1 MPQTS
6 PHSALLI
13 ELEPVVAQNLDR
25 HDRLA
30 KEWHPHDYVPWDE
43 GRNFAFLGGED
54 WSPEQSR
61 LDETAKAAMFVNL
74 LTEDNLPSYH
84 REIATRFGR
93 DGAWGTWVGRWTA
106 EENRHGVALRDYLVV
121 TRGVDPV
128 ELERARMDYMT
139 LGYDSGDKTP
149 LEAVA
154 YVSFQ
159 ELATRVSHRNT
170 GKATGDPIADQ
181 LLARIATDENLHMV
195 FYRNLVQAAFDI
207 NPDEMMRAVANEVI
221 GLRDARRQHG
231 QLPEEL
237 DDHRQGRHLRPAAA
251 PRRGRRPDP
260 ARSGRSSS
268 APTSAPRARRPARSW
283 PSSWSASTPRRRSS
297 SRAASAC
304 APASPPAAR
313 CRSRSEAESI
323 RRAEPSATP
332 LVSSTRSCAS
342 RPGTSTP
349 SAAAPT
355 AWPPGWSAATST
367 SWRCR
372 RPSAATTSSPRCRS
386 RRSATR
392 SRTSGYSQWNG
403 VAVLSRSGI
412 EDVEIGFPGQPTWGE
427 TAGRRGPRA
436 RRHLRRRPGVEPVRA
451 QRPHAGRPALPLQ
464 ARLAGRAARR
474 RPPAG
479 WPRTPT
485 RRSPWSATGTSPR
498 RTTTSGTWRS
508 SSHSTHVSPPER
520 AAFRA
525 VVDAGYADV
534 VRPHTPGPGVYTYWD
549 YTQLRFPRREG
560 MRIDFVLGSPA
571 LAARVAGALI
581 DREERKGKGASDHAP
596 VVVDLAD

>member
-6 PHSALLI
+6 PHAAILT

-170 GKATGDPIADQ
+170 GKACGDPIADQ

-195 FYRNLVQAAFDI
+195 FYRNLVAAAFDI

-221 GLRDARRQHG
+221 NFEMPGANMANFRKNSTIIAKAGIYDLRLHHDEVVG
-231 QLPEEL
+231 
-237 DDHRQGRHLRPAAA
+237 
-251 PRRGRRPDP
+251 PDP
-260 ARSGRSSS
+260 ALLEGL
-268 APTSAPRARRPARSW
+268 RPHRLR
-283 PSSWSASTPRRRSS
+283 PRRRAGPRGARGVPRRPR
-297 SRAASAC
+297 RAGDEVRGEPRAHARPDRRPRPGAVQVC
-304 APASPPAAR
+304 RRAVTAVTRLQAAPMRSPPA
-313 CRSRSEAESI
+313 
-323 RRAEPSATP
+323 
-332 LVSSTRSCAS
+332 
-342 RPGTSTP
+342 
-349 SAAAPT
+349 
-355 AWPPGWSAATST
+355 
-367 SWRCR
+367 
-372 RPSAATTSSPRCRS
+372 
-386 RRSATR
+386 
-392 SRTSGYSQWNG
+392 
-403 VAVLSRSGI
+403 
-412 EDVEIGFPGQPTWGE
+412 
-427 TAGRRGPRA
+427 
-436 RRHLRRRPGVEPVRA
+436 
-451 QRPHAGRPALPLQ
+451 
-464 ARLAGRAARR
+464 
-474 RPPAG
+474 
-479 WPRTPT
+479 
-485 RRSPWSATGTSPR
+485 
-498 RTTTSGTWRS
+498 
-508 SSHSTHVSPPER
+508 
-520 AAFRA
+520 
-525 VVDAGYADV
+525 
-534 VRPHTPGPGVYTYWD
+534 
-549 YTQLRFPRREG
+549 
-560 MRIDFVLGSPA
+560 
-571 LAARVAGALI
+571 
-581 DREERKGKGASDHAP
+581 
-596 VVVDLAD
+596 